1 MRNGRSLA
9 VEIPSPERDKPAW
22 VKVGAIA
29 AVGFV
34 IGVAWPRLVGVR
46 VGPSAPGEAAAAA
59 SASASAAAAARA
71 AEPPSAPAPTAK
83 AAASGATT
91 VASAASMT
99 APSSTS
105 LAPTISVPKGAILSC
120 KTTDGETKKGAKECG
135 PLAALDA
142 IVLPRL
148 RKLAACSGAE
158 GQSGKLSVVVT
169 ADFGTNKLLSDI
181 GKTSTVGN
189 LDQITGCVKKEL
201 AGVALG
207 NVTHEHARYTVSYH
221 ATFAPPK
228 DAAEA
233 PSTKETSTKETSSK
247 DSARNAKKDDGEK
260 AEPKDRVATN
270 PGEGAVAWE
279 VALVRDVPKTGEVLA
294 RLPRGTKVKV
304 GALKDGWYGIKF
316 GDGFGTDGYVPRAAI
331 GR

>member
-1 MRNGRSLA
+1 MRNGRPLA
-9 VEIPSPERDKPAW
+9 VEIPAPERDRPAW

-34 IGVAWPRLVGVR
+34 VGVAWPRLVGVR

-71 AEPPSAPAPTAK
+71 AEPPTSPAPTAK
-83 AAASGATT
+83 ASAAPAVASAAT
-91 VASAASMT
+91 SAASMT
-99 APSSTS
+99 APTNASV
-105 LAPTISVPKGAILSC
+105 APTVSVPKGTILSC

-135 PLAALDA
+135 ALGALDA

-148 RKLAACSGAE
+148 RKLATCSGAE

-169 ADFGTNKLLSDI
+169 ADFGTNKLTNDI

-201 AGVALG
+201 AGIPLG

-228 DAAEA
+228 DATDA
-233 PSTKETSTKETSSK
+233 PSAKDTSPKETTK
-247 DSARNAKKDDGEK
+247 NAKKDDGEK
-260 AEPKDRVATN
+260 AEKAEPKDHVAAN
-270 PGEGAVAWE
+270 PGEAAVAWE